1 MIYKSSKL
9 IPSDKCGVWLVKVFH
24 LYRGFNRKVS
34 FQGDFI
40 KCSVKKIRPE
50 NWLKKKT
57 KLKGFIVRTQ
67 KEFFKRDGS
76 YVKFKNNSVVLLKK
90 RMTPQGKEI
99 IGPILY
105 NIKRKKF
112 VSSFAGAI

>member
-34 FQGDFI
+34 FQGDFV
-40 KCSVKKIRPE
+40 KCCVKIIRPE

-57 KLKGFIVRTQ
+57 KVHGILIRLN
-67 KEFFKRDGS
+67 KEINRCDGS
-76 YVKFKNNSVVLLKK
+76 SILFFQNNIILLKK
-90 RMTPQGKEI
+90 RLTPKGKQI
-99 IGPILY
+99 YGPVSKQ
-105 NIKRKKF
+105 IKRKKF
-112 VSSFAGAI
+112 IYSFAGLI